1 MVFDFHWLILFLGKI
16 LVEKIFEV
24 LSIIWHIDR
33 FAAEI

>member
-1 MVFDFHWLILFLGKI
+1 MVFDFRWLILFLGKI

-24 LSIIWHIDR
+24 LSIIWHFNP